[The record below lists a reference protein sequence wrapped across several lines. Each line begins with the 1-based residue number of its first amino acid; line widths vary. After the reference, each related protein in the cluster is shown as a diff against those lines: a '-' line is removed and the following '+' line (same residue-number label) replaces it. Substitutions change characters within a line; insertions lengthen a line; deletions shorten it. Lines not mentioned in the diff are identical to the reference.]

1 MSETDEIQRQ
11 FEELDKKNEKK
22 WKEDSKKI
30 QEKIDET
37 NKKDNIR
44 LLIRLPQSGKTRIM
58 LDEISDFI
66 EEKKNPLVI
75 VICDN
80 SKLLVTQTYKRGK
93 NQKSVNIGTISSNA
107 SGYCNWPSLYDAD
120 KPKKQDM
127 KKRASIEKR
136 IRNEEINT
144 IVMCS
149 NSARWEDTE
158 ELIDM
163 FKSTHNISIWIDE
176 ADKTIGGVESN
187 KTNKKIEEIKK
198 WSHMIVSINLITAT
212 PFAPKYN
219 WKQVS
224 WIGKHFNNN
233 MELIKVPEVV
243 GNNYHHL
250 YNSDFHE
257 YKKEPGDTPC
267 EYARKYLDNNP
278 ALPGDIF
285 LIPGETKQE
294 SHEDIKNMCL
304 YNSRFDYVIILNGKT
319 KSIECEIGIYSK
331 DLKQEVKTK
340 EVSEWLSEWYSDPEI
355 NGMNKKIAIAG
366 NLCISR
372 GITISSN
379 TCRITHMIFGSSSA
393 NIREEE
399 QLLSRVCGYCY
410 DANIK
415 PKVICGKDVWERVSK
430 YQKVVIKLTEK
441 AMSDNRNL
449 TTEEFETIMQDINN
463 KEIDINKYRIYKDED
478 IVRKVCDILSYDYRQ
493 TKENAQG
500 FKETSL
506 NAKKCVASLREA
518 VSKVPT
524 AYGTNNGV
532 ITWRIYLPCYVDITD
547 NTSLR
552 FVVIIRHLAQPSPV
566 TDENKLK
573 ECENKLK
580 ECDEKYPSISY

>member
-11 FEELDKKNEKK
+11 FEELDKKK
-22 WKEDSKKI
+22 WKEDSKKF

-37 NKKDNIR
+37 NNEKYNIR
-44 LLIRLPQSGKTRIM
+44 LLIRLPQSGKTAIM

-93 NQKSVNIGTISSNA
+93 KQKSVNIGTISSNA
-107 SGYCNWPSLYDAD
+107 SGYCNWASLYDAD

-149 NSARWEDTE
+149 NSPRWEDTE

-250 YNSDFHE
+250 YNSYFHE
-257 YKKEPGDTPC
+257 YEKQQGDTPC
-267 EYARKYLDNNP
+267 EYAMKYLDNNP

-304 YNSRFDYVIILNGKT
+304 DNSRFDYVIILNGKT
-319 KSIECEIGIYSK
+319 KTIECEIGIYSK

-340 EVSEWLSEWYSDPEI
+340 EVSEWLSEWYIE
-355 NGMNKKIAIAG
+355 NGMNKKIAITG

-379 TCRITHMIFGSSSA
+379 TCRITHMIFGNSSA

-415 PKVICGKDVWERVSK
+415 PNVICEKDVWERVSK

-449 TTEEFETIMQDINN
+449 TTDELELIMRETIMQDNDNNTELDYKVFNTADDGIKFTFDNFKINLKERFNNNAPKELQQNNGENPSIEYLLKRRWGLSTNN
-463 KEIDINKYRIYKDED
+463 KIRMIPTNDNKWLVYWKIDKN
-478 IVRKVCDILSYDYRQ
+478 
-493 TKENAQG
+493 
-500 FKETSL
+500 
-506 NAKKCVASLREA
+506 
-518 VSKVPT
+518 
-524 AYGTNNGV
+524 
-532 ITWRIYLPCYVDITD
+532 
-547 NTSLR
+547 
-552 FVVIIRHLAQPSPV
+552 
-566 TDENKLK
+566 
-573 ECENKLK
+573 
-580 ECDEKYPSISY
+580 

>member
-11 FEELDKKNEKK
+11 FEELDKKK
-22 WKEDSKKI
+22 WKEDSKKF

-37 NKKDNIR
+37 NNEKYNIR
-44 LLIRLPQSGKTRIM
+44 LLIRLPQSGKTAIM

-93 NQKSVNIGTISSNA
+93 KQKSVNIGTISSNA
-107 SGYCNWPSLYDAD
+107 SGYCNWASLYDAD

-149 NSARWEDTE
+149 NSPRWEDTE

-250 YNSDFHE
+250 YNSYFHE
-257 YKKEPGDTPC
+257 YEKQQGDTPC
-267 EYARKYLDNNP
+267 EYAMKYLDNNP

-294 SHEDIKNMCL
+294 SHEDIKKMCL
-304 YNSRFDYVIILNGKT
+304 DNSRFDYVIILNGKT
-319 KSIECEIGIYSK
+319 KTIECEIGIYSK

-340 EVSEWLSEWYSDPEI
+340 EVSEWLSEWYIE
-355 NGMNKKIAIAG
+355 NGMNKKIAITG

-415 PKVICGKDVWERVSK
+415 PNVICEKDVWERVSK

-449 TTEEFETIMQDINN
+449 TTDELELIMRETIMQDNDNNTELDYKVFNTADDGIKFTFDNFKINLKERFNNNAPKELQQNNGENPSIEYLLKRRWGLSTNN
-463 KEIDINKYRIYKDED
+463 KIRMIPTNDNKWLVYWKIDKN
-478 IVRKVCDILSYDYRQ
+478 
-493 TKENAQG
+493 
-500 FKETSL
+500 
-506 NAKKCVASLREA
+506 
-518 VSKVPT
+518 
-524 AYGTNNGV
+524 
-532 ITWRIYLPCYVDITD
+532 
-547 NTSLR
+547 
-552 FVVIIRHLAQPSPV
+552 
-566 TDENKLK
+566 
-573 ECENKLK
+573 
-580 ECDEKYPSISY
+580 

>member
-11 FEELDKKNEKK
+11 FEELDKKK
-22 WKEDSKKI
+22 WKEDSKKF

-37 NKKDNIR
+37 NNEKYNIR
-44 LLIRLPQSGKTRIM
+44 LLIRLPQSGKTAIM

-93 NQKSVNIGTISSNA
+93 KQKSVNIGTISSNA
-107 SGYCNWPSLYDAD
+107 SGYCNWASLYDAD

-250 YNSDFHE
+250 YNSYFHE
-257 YKKEPGDTPC
+257 YEKQQGDTPC
-267 EYARKYLDNNP
+267 EYAMKYLDNNP

-304 YNSRFDYVIILNGKT
+304 DNSRFDYVIILNGKT
-319 KSIECEIGIYSK
+319 KTIECEIGIYSK

-340 EVSEWLSEWYSDPEI
+340 EVSEWLSEWYIE
-355 NGMNKKIAIAG
+355 NGMNKKIAITG

-379 TCRITHMIFGSSSA
+379 TCRITHMIFGNSSA

-415 PKVICGKDVWERVSK
+415 PNVICEKDVWERVSK

-449 TTEEFETIMQDINN
+449 TTDELELIMRETIMQDNDNNTELDYKVFNTADDGIKFTFDNFKINLKERFNNNAPKELQQNNGENPSIEYLLKRRWGLSTNN
-463 KEIDINKYRIYKDED
+463 KIRMIPTNDNKWLVYWKIDKN
-478 IVRKVCDILSYDYRQ
+478 
-493 TKENAQG
+493 
-500 FKETSL
+500 
-506 NAKKCVASLREA
+506 
-518 VSKVPT
+518 
-524 AYGTNNGV
+524 
-532 ITWRIYLPCYVDITD
+532 
-547 NTSLR
+547 
-552 FVVIIRHLAQPSPV
+552 
-566 TDENKLK
+566 
-573 ECENKLK
+573 
-580 ECDEKYPSISY
+580 